1 MWMDNSMENTKQL
14 GKQHFCHLS
23 LKGRCGQTKAQH
35 KLKALNPTPVWE
47 SEQTFESFQTTKTNK
62 SSGEF
67 LIFDAHGNKKQYLKM
82 ATLRRENRRGI
93 RKEDLL
99 YETCSIKLYKKTVF
113 ITERKSVILGYPEN
127 SLLLNRAILAI
138 LGIQK
143 SRLYSNLIQ
152 IVKHLTTSTSPMRI
166 K

>member
-1 MWMDNSMENTKQL
+1 
-14 GKQHFCHLS
+14 
-23 LKGRCGQTKAQH
+23 
-35 KLKALNPTPVWE
+35 
-47 SEQTFESFQTTKTNK
+47 
-62 SSGEF
+62 
-67 LIFDAHGNKKQYLKM
+67 M

-143 SRLYSNLIQ
+143 SRLYSNL
-152 IVKHLTTSTSPMRI
+152 M
-166 K
+166 